1 MGVILAILSNRD
13 GNLSSVRRHMKN
25 HYALLLQELQLDNY
39 HRQVVSRSHLP
50 IVLSKVSWKVFN
62 QLIFANFGVK
72 LNKKHRK
79 WFAIDGKEMRGSIKK
94 GEKRGEAVVSA
105 VEHETQHIQ
114 SQNYYAG
121 NKESEKESA
130 RNLLKDNG
138 LRGEKVTLDALH
150 CNPQTL
156 ELIAEKGIY
165 IVGLKDNQKKL
176 KESVNEFIALSKPI
190 YKTETFEKQS
200 GRVETRRYEVF
211 EIEELEKA
219 TRWETSQ
226 IKTVI
231 RVKRERME
239 VETGKTSVEESLY
252 ISNESKNG
260 AEICEAIRKHWQV
273 EVSNNLRDVTL
284 AEDQLCA
291 KETTVTRVMAGVR
304 TLVLGLLRLTKCRNK
319 KAQLDDFADNFGCLI
334 YWLKSIQFL

>member
-13 GNLSSVRRHMKN
+13 GNLSSIQRHMKN
-25 HYALLLQELQLDNY
+25 HYALLLQGLQLDGY

-50 IVLSKVSWKVFN
+50 IVLSKVSWQVFN
-62 QLIFANFGVK
+62 HLIFANFGVK
-72 LNKKHRK
+72 LNKKQRK

-94 GEKRGEAVVSA
+94 GETRGEVVVSA

-130 RNLLKDNG
+130 RNLLKDND
-138 LRGEKVTLDALH
+138 LLGEKVTLDALH

-156 ELIAEKGIY
+156 ELIAEKGVY
-165 IVGLKDNQKKL
+165 IVGLKGNQKKL
-176 KESVNEFIALSKPI
+176 KESVNEFITLSKPI
-190 YKTETFEKQS
+190 DRKETFEKQS
-200 GRVETRRYEVF
+200 GRVETRRYEVY

-219 TRWETSQ
+219 TRWEKSQ
-226 IKTVI
+226 IKTAI
-231 RVKRERME
+231 RVRRERVE
-239 VETGKTSVEESLY
+239 AETGKISVEESLY
-252 ISNESKNG
+252 ISNESKNVG
-260 AEICEAIRKHWQV
+260 EICEAIRKHWQV
-273 EVSNNLRDVTL
+273 EVSNNMRDVTL

-304 TLVLGLLRLTKCRNK
+304 ALVLGLLKLTKCRNK
-319 KAQLDDFADNFGCLI
+319 KAQLDDFADDFGYLI